1 MVSGVSGR
9 IQADPRSRTAPMRW
23 SFRQTPTRCR
33 VGVGGKV
40 VRSVSQ
46 RIEFNVTLDTF
57 RVKGYTPVK
66 LPRRSIMEPE
76 NSVRRVP
83 IRELVRYYLRL
94 GSIGFG
100 GPVALVG
107 QMERELVGER

>member
-1 MVSGVSGR
+1 
-9 IQADPRSRTAPMRW
+9 MRW

-57 RVKGYTPVK
+57 RVKGYTP
-66 LPRRSIMEPE
+66 
-76 NSVRRVP
+76 
-83 IRELVRYYLRL
+83 
-94 GSIGFG
+94 
-100 GPVALVG
+100 
-107 QMERELVGER
+107 